1 MAEGQYGSRLRIAA
15 VNFIRFLIKHKWKV
29 LIGILVFLFYVNATS
44 AASSIFF
51 ILFLIAIASV
61 STIYKYNVKLSFGFE
76 LVTMSTVLATVVYG
90 PIVGAFVG
98 LVSAILAEY
107 LPQMIESSSMF
118 WITSVTL
125 SAFLVAIFNTP
136 GQSLLLLGLLSFA
149 FQMIISE
156 PIRLLGPIEVRL
168 QGLLYVVTG
177 LIWNIFIFT
186 RVAPFILSI
195 MT

>member
-1 MAEGQYGSRLRIAA
+1 MTDGPNSMLRIAS
-15 VNFIRFLIKHKWKV
+15 VNFIQFLIKHKWKV
-29 LIGILVFLFYVNATS
+29 LIGILIFLFYVNATS

-51 ILFLIAIASV
+51 IIFLIAIASV

-90 PIVGAFVG
+90 PIIGAFVG

-118 WITSVTL
+118 WIISVAL
-125 SAFLVAIFNTP
+125 SAFLVAIFAGPNP
-136 GQSLLLLGLLSFA
+136 NLLFLGLISFA
-149 FQMIISE
+149 FQMLIAE
-156 PIRLLGPIEVRL
+156 PIRLLGPIELRL

-177 LIWNIFIFT
+177 LIWNIFVFT
-186 RVAPFILSI
+186 RIAPFLLDL